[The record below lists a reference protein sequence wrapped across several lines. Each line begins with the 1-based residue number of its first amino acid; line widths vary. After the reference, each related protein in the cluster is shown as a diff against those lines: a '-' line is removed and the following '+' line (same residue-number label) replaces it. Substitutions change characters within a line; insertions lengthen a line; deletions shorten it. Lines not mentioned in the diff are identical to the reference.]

1 VLVVG
6 AIALLARRLVDPPLP
21 AQRPSFDV
29 LGAVLSAVGLLTA
42 EEAAD
47 LHSVEMSSLAT

>member
-1 VLVVG
+1 MG